1 MPTARFTAAHTGLVP
16 TVSLPGRGTTLT
28 GRGAPAVIARLPGG
42 PGVYRF
48 RDARGTVLYVGR
60 ATALRPRVASY
71 WSGLGQRGHLAPM
84 VARVTRVEAVS
95 CDSPHEAAWLER
107 NLLETSLPAWN
118 LTAGGQEN
126 VVYIRLDER
135 PSAPALTVARR
146 RRPARQVRYYGPYLG
161 GLRARQA
168 VAALNRVFPL
178 AYTGTGLRGA
188 QLGLARA
195 RRVGPAHRERFLG
208 TLGAVL
214 QRQPDAVARVRG
226 ELEQLRRRAADS
238 LAFEFAGRIH
248 GEISALDWVTGPQRV
263 TTMDAGDFDVYGWS
277 GGVLVRFGVR
287 GGRLCHWSQR
297 ACTRSRAAAR
307 LAVTPAGWAG
317 FAGRNAELA
326 AALGRAG
333 G

>member
-1 MPTARFTAAHTGLVP
+1 MSGAAK
-16 TVSLPGRGTTLT
+16 
-28 GRGAPAVIARLPGG
+28 
-42 PGVYRF
+42 
-48 RDARGTVLYVGR
+48 
-60 ATALRPRVASY
+60 
-71 WSGLGQRGHLAPM
+71 
-84 VARVTRVEAVS
+84 
-95 CDSPHEAAWLER
+95 SP
-107 NLLETSLPAWN
+107 
-118 LTAGGQEN
+118 
-126 VVYIRLDER
+126 
-135 PSAPALTVARR
+135 
-146 RRPARQVRYYGPYLG
+146 
-161 GLRARQA
+161 ARQA

-195 RRVGPAHRERFLG
+195 RRVGPAHRQRFLR
-208 TLGAVL
+208 TLAAVL
-214 QRQPDAVARVRG
+214 QRQPEAVVRVRG

-248 GEISALDWVTGPQRV
+248 GEIGALDWVTGPQRV

-297 ACTRSRAAAR
+297 ACTRSRAASR

-326 AALGRAG
+326 AALSGAR
-333 G
+333 

>member
-1 MPTARFTAAHTGLVP
+1 MPTARFTAHTGLVP
-16 TVSLPGRGTTLT
+16 AVSLPGRGTTLT

-60 ATALRPRVASY
+60 ATALRPRVALVLVGPGPARP
-71 WSGLGQRGHLAPM
+71 SGPDGGPGDPGR
-84 VARVTRVEAVS
+84 
-95 CDSPHEAAWLER
+95 
-107 NLLETSLPAWN
+107 
-118 LTAGGQEN
+118 GGQL
-126 VVYIRLDER
+126 RL
-135 PSAPALTVARR
+135 AARGR
-146 RRPARQVRYYGPYLG
+146 
-161 GLRARQA
+161 
-168 VAALNRVFPL
+168 L
-178 AYTGTGLRGA
+178 AGT
-188 QLGLARA
+188 
-195 RRVGPAHRERFLG
+195 
-208 TLGAVL
+208 

-248 GEISALDWVTGPQRV
+248 GEISALDWVIGPQRV

-297 ACTRSRAAAR
+297 ACTQSRAASR

-326 AALGRAG
+326 AALGGAG